1 MHSNL
6 LDLEKYREF
15 CGDFESTQKKEQ
27 LATVS
32 TISNFGSFERFLRR
46 PERLDYKRLCYILA
60 KTRHSQIEKVQELN
74 EKANQIFINRGYH
87 SYKEDNRSYEVRDF
101 LSERLDS
108 MEVFRRD
115 SDDKAPEGL
124 GSNEIDWE
132 SYDYE

>member
-1 MHSNL
+1 VQSNL
-6 LDLEKYREF
+6 LDLEKYRKFRGTFRTRQEK
-15 CGDFESTQKKEQ
+15 GQ

-32 TISNFGSFERFLRR
+32 TISKFESLERFLSK
-46 PERLDYKRLCYILA
+46 PDSLDYKTLRYIIA
-60 KTRHSQIEKVQELN
+60 KTRHAHAEEAQELH

-87 SYKEDNRSYEVRDF
+87 SYKEDNRGYEVRDF

-108 MEVFRRD
+108 SEVFRRG

-124 GSNEIDWE
+124 GSNDVDWE